1 VEAICH
7 FPNLHLVVLSFWSV
21 PNLVP
26 IKRGREDGDLRGCTS
41 IVDLNEICFLY
52 SVVHFVFTG

>member
-21 PNLVP
+21 PFLVS
-26 IKRGREDGDLRGCTS
+26 IKKRVGGRRSPRIGVRTMLD
-41 IVDLNEICFLY
+41 Y
-52 SVVHFVFTG
+52 H